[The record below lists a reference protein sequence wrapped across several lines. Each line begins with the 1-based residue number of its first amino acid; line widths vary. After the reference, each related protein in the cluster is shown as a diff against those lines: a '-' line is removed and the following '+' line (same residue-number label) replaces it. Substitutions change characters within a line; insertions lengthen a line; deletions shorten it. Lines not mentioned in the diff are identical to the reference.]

1 MPIRKKLL
9 TMRHKA
15 SLFAGQPGTGR
26 HNHKRLQTMVSTQE
40 RIADA
45 FADVLRNWLTA
56 DQWAEMQTRN
66 VDYSD
71 GVCASHDF
79 CDANMAM
86 AEAFETVTGR
96 EPSGGYDTLANG
108 SPVDTMAAIQ
118 ADADCAL
125 WSAAWDIAK
134 PRYLTA
140 A

>member
-1 MPIRKKLL
+1 M
-9 TMRHKA
+9 T
-15 SLFAGQPGTGR
+15 
-26 HNHKRLQTMVSTQE
+26 STQE

-45 FADVLRNWLTA
+45 FAAVLRDWLTA
-56 DQWAEMQTRN
+56 DQWAEMQARN

-96 EPSGGYDTLANG
+96 EPSMSFETHYDATVGAHVADN
-108 SPVDTMAAIQ
+108 PAEEAQ

-125 WSAAWDIAK
+125 WSAAWDVAK
-134 PRYLTA
+134 ARHLTA
-140 A
+140 